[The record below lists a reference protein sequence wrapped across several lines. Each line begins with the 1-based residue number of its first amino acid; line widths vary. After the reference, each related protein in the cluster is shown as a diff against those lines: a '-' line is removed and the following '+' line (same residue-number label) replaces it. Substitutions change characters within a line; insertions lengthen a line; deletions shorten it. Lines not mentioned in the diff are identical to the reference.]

1 MEGGK
6 NTSLHLPN
14 KIPGVEFKMS
24 KNGYTRHMGICGSKT
39 SRSLRL
45 HGFTFE
51 PCEMSRKKFQ
61 DLASLL

>member
-1 MEGGK
+1 MAIQGTWE
-6 NTSLHLPN
+6 
-14 KIPGVEFKMS
+14 
-24 KNGYTRHMGICGSKT
+24 CGSKT